1 MMSAE
6 PIKLLGIPG
15 SLREHSFNRALIKAA
30 QDVAPEGVE
39 VTMFLLHDIPFYNA
53 DVEEAGAPEAVQR
66 LREAIEGADGVLFST
81 PQYNRSVPGVLKN
94 AIDWASRP
102 VRVGCLVGK
111 PAAIIGATSG
121 MSAVAFARADLR
133 RILEVCS
140 MEVLPE
146 LEIGLTES
154 ADHIQEGEVV
164 SAEVREEVRAILDA
178 FVDFIQQPEAA
189 QAAD

>member
-1 MMSAE
+1 MRAE
-6 PIKLLGIPG
+6 PIRLLGIPG

-39 VTMFLLHDIPFYNA
+39 VTMFLLHDIPLYNA
-53 DVEEAGAPEAVQR
+53 DVEEQGVPEAVQR
-66 LREAIEGADGVLFST
+66 LRDAIDSADGVLFAT

-102 VRVGCLVGK
+102 ARAGCLVGK

-121 MSAVAFARADLR
+121 MSAVAFARSDLR

-140 MEVLPE
+140 MTVLPD

-154 ADHIQEGEVV
+154 ANHIQEGQVV
-164 SAEVREEVRAILDA
+164 SDEVREEVRAILDA
-178 FVDFIQQPEAA
+178 FVAFIQQPQIA